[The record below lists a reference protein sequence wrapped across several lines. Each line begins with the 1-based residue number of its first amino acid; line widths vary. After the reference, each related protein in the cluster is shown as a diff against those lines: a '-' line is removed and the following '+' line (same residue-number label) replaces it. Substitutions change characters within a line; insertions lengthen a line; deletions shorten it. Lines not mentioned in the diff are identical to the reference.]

1 MWQWQFEPIPVAGII
16 NLCLLYTLGV
26 YPFRVAYFHKP
37 FPLTRAISFA
47 TSMMI
52 FLLLIITPLHLI
64 AEVYLVSVHM
74 VQFMVLI
81 CVVAPLFLL
90 GLPAWLLRPLLTHRY
105 VYPLARFLTRPIIAF
120 VVYNLTFTF
129 WHIPSV
135 FRVFLYSDIWHGA
148 LYITIF
154 GAACLALFPVMSP
167 LPDVFPP
174 LPYSKRLAYLLAI
187 LLAHLPVSGI
197 IAFYPR
203 PLYPFYQPQVFGL
216 TLMQDQYTG
225 SVLMAISLLLAV
237 LTGITITFLR
247 WFSEGSTR
255 GEFDAPYPDASRGDA
270 QNTNDE
276 QALPT

>member
-1 MWQWQFEPIPVAGII
+1 MWQWQFWQSWQFEPIPVAGIV

-26 YPFRVAYFHKP
+26 YPFRIAYFHKP
-37 FPLTRAISFA
+37 FPLTRVISFVV
-47 TSMMI
+47 SMVI

-90 GLPAWLLRPLLTHRY
+90 GLPAWLLRPLLTNRT
-105 VYPLARFLTRPIIAF
+105 VYPLARFFTRPVVAF
-120 VVYNLTFTF
+120 VVYNVTFTF
-129 WHIPSV
+129 WHIPRV

-154 GAACLALFPVMSP
+154 AAACLALFAVMSP
-167 LPDVFPP
+167 LPDALPP
-174 LPYSKRLAYLLAI
+174 LPYGKRLVYLLAI

-225 SVLMAISLLLAV
+225 SVLMAVSLLLAV
-237 LTGITITFLR
+237 LTGISITFLR
-247 WFSEGSTR
+247 WFAEGTTR
-255 GEFDAPYPDASRGDA
+255 GDLDTPDA
-270 QNTNDE
+270 QPDE
-276 QALPT
+276 QALST

>member
-1 MWQWQFEPIPVAGII
+1 MWQWQFEPIPVAGIV
-16 NLCLLYTLGV
+16 NLCLLYVLGV
-26 YPFRVAYFHKP
+26 YPFRIAYFHEP
-37 FPLTRAISFA
+37 FPLARAISFA
-47 TSMMI
+47 SSMVI

-81 CVVAPLFLL
+81 CVVVPLFLL
-90 GLPAWLLRPLLTHRY
+90 GLPAWLLRLLLTNRY
-105 VYPLARFLTRPIIAF
+105 VYPPARFLTRPLVAF
-120 VVYNLTFTF
+120 VVYNVTFTF
-129 WHIPSV
+129 WHIPAV

-154 GAACLALFPVMSP
+154 GAACLAMFPVMSP
-167 LPDVFPP
+167 LPEALPP
-174 LPYSKRLAYLLAI
+174 LPYGKRLVYLLAI
-187 LLAHLPVSGI
+187 LLAHLPISGI

-225 SVLMAISLLLAV
+225 SILMAVSMMLAV
-237 LTGITITFLR
+237 LTGMTITFLR
-247 WFSEGSTR
+247 WFAAGNDR
-255 GEFDAPYPDASRGDA
+255 GADINNDINA
-270 QNTNDE
+270 NNDE